1 MDQNCNP
8 WFIVRRRPST
18 GQKPVQGPTGDTPV
32 TKENWH
38 APRAG
43 QPVQKGW
50 DGPPWVNPPR
60 ISLQRLLLEVTQDT
74 SQVLQ
79 QHDATTV
86 AELVTMLKIAR
97 RQKRKSADS
106 NAESNAE
113 EDQEELVKDKEVP
126 PEVEDLEA
134 EYDAESVHIDGDEY
148 IMVD

>member
-1 MDQNCNP
+1 MEQNCNP
-8 WFIVRRRPST
+8 RFIVWRRLSI

-32 TKENWH
+32 TKENRY

-60 ISLQRLLLEVTQDT
+60 LLLEATQDT

-86 AELVTMLKIAR
+86 AELVTMRKTAK
-97 RQKRKSADS
+97 RQKR
-106 NAESNAE
+106 
-113 EDQEELVKDKEVP
+113 
-126 PEVEDLEA
+126 
-134 EYDAESVHIDGDEY
+134 
-148 IMVD
+148 